1 LPHGYS
7 LLAQTKLIHQKSMIS
22 AILVDDESE
31 CLDVL
36 EAELI
41 KNCPDFQVIGKF
53 ENPEKALSVI
63 ENTKFDVLFLD
74 ISMPV
79 LNGFELLKKVQN
91 IDFEVVFVTAYD
103 NFALK
108 AFEFCAVDYLVKP
121 TSKESL
127 LRATEK
133 IRNKQKSLNMQQN
146 IQLLLANMQKDLMKR
161 QQVAVPTF
169 EGLEFLNTNQI
180 VYAKADGNYTL
191 ILLQNKEKILISK
204 TLKEFEGILNDSNFA
219 RIHYSYL
226 VNLDHVKKYIKGETG
241 SVVLNDGT
249 VLQVSRA
256 NKAKLMGLVRLG

>member
-1 LPHGYS
+1 
-7 LLAQTKLIHQKSMIS
+7 MIS
-22 AILVDDESE
+22 VILVDDESE

-36 EAELI
+36 EAELQ

-53 ENPEKALSVI
+53 QDVEKALIFIQNS
-63 ENTKFDVLFLD
+63 TFDVIFLD

-79 LNGFELLKKVQN
+79 LNGFEVLKQVSN
-91 IDFEVVFVTAYD
+91 IDFDVVFVTAYD

-127 LRATEK
+127 LRAAEK
-133 IRNKQKSLNMQQN
+133 IRSKQKNINMQQN

-169 EGLEFLNTNQI
+169 EGLEFLNTQQI
-180 VYAKADGNYTL
+180 VYAKADGNYTT
-191 ILLQNKEKILISK
+191 ILLHNKEKILISK
-204 TLKEFEGILNDSNFA
+204 TLKDFEGILNDTNFA
-219 RIHYSYL
+219 RIHNSYL
-226 VNLDHVKKYIKGETG
+226 VNLDHVKKYIKGESG
-241 SVVLNDGT
+241 SVVMNDGT

-256 NKAKLMGLVRLG
+256 NKSKLMSLVRFG